1 MIPDGTTLPQ
11 NLICRSGR
19 SPALPYPAHEQ
30 KQDYGT
36 NYYDM
41 CQGVGL
47 AFRTVTV
54 ALFCRDGGLNSPCNW
69 PFQPVIC
76 ELGFSKQEGRP
87 DMKTKR
93 RVILIVLLSL
103 ILLIAAVAVWF
114 FQFNPTGYRMT
125 VSCRAS
131 FEKISDTVFVNRN
144 YAGNRD
150 DIAVLIDEAIAR
162 DTDFF
167 GSLVCRD
174 HTVIIICD
182 DEKLLAKL
190 GGDHDTQTVLFPVKR
205 SYVSVSIE
213 YLNVDVLAH
222 ELTHAELHERLS
234 GKALRRIPTWF
245 NEGIALQNDYR
256 DQYSSETWEEQTDNG
271 KHIVA
276 HEDMDTGAEFYSG
289 TKEDRRFRYLNAKH
303 DVAEWME
310 THGLQGFMDLIDRLN
325 DGEDFITVY
334 SS

>member
-1 MIPDGTTLPQ
+1 MVYNKLLNYAGVT
-11 NLICRSGR
+11 G
-19 SPALPYPAHEQ
+19 
-30 KQDYGT
+30 DY
-36 NYYDM
+36 
-41 CQGVGL
+41 
-47 AFRTVTV
+47 
-54 ALFCRDGGLNSPCNW
+54 S
-69 PFQPVIC
+69 
-76 ELGFSKQEGRP
+76 ELGFSKQKGRP
-87 DMKTKR
+87 NMKTKR

-114 FQFNPTGYRMT
+114 FQFNPTGYRMS

-131 FEKISDTVFVNRN
+131 FEKISDNVFVNRN

-190 GGDHDTQTVLFPVKR
+190 GGDHDTQTVLFPVKK
-205 SYVSVSIE
+205 SYISVSTE

-234 GKALRRIPTWF
+234 GKAIRRIPTWF
-245 NEGIALQNDYR
+245 DEGIAVQNDYR
-256 DQYSSETWEEQTDNG
+256 EQYGSEAWAEQTDNG
-271 KHIVA
+271 KNIILP
-276 HEDMDTGAEFYSG
+276 EDMDTAAEFYSG
-289 TKEDRRFRYLNAKH
+289 TKEERRFRYLNAKH
-303 DVAEWME
+303 DVSEWLE
-310 THGLQGFMDLIDRLN
+310 NHGLQGFMDLIDRLN
-325 DGEDFITVY
+325 DGEDFSAAY
-334 SS
+334 GS

>member
-1 MIPDGTTLPQ
+1 MKAKKGKMIL
-11 NLICRSGR
+11 S
-19 SPALPYPAHEQ
+19 
-30 KQDYGT
+30 
-36 NYYDM
+36 
-41 CQGVGL
+41 
-47 AFRTVTV
+47 
-54 ALFCRDGGLNSPCNW
+54 
-69 PFQPVIC
+69 VI
-76 ELGFSKQEGRP
+76 F
-87 DMKTKR
+87 
-93 RVILIVLLSL
+93 SL
-103 ILLIAAVAVWF
+103 ILLIVAAMVWF
-114 FQFNPTGYRMT
+114 FEFNSTGYRMS
-125 VSCRAS
+125 VSHRAS
-131 FEKISDTVFVNRN
+131 FEKISDNVFINRD

-150 DIAVLIDEAIAR
+150 EITGLINKAKSRAA
-162 DTDFF
+162 DFY
-167 GSLVCRD
+167 GSLTCQD

-190 GGDHDTQTVLFPVKR
+190 GGDHDTQTVLFPVKK
-205 SYVSVSIE
+205 SYISVSTE

-222 ELTHAELHERLS
+222 ELSHAELRERLS

-245 NEGIALQNDYR
+245 DEGIALQNDYR
-256 DQYSSETWEEQTDNG
+256 EQYSSETWAEQTDNG

-303 DVAEWME
+303 DVAEWVE